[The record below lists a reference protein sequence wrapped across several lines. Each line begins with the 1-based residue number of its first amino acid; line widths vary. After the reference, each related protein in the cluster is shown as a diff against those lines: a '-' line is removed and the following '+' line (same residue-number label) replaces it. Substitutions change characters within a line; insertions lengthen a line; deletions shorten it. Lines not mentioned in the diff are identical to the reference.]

1 MQVIKRDGTLQPFD
15 FKKIENAVNKA
26 FNSKYK
32 TNAPDEFIDYLRVI
46 CNSFTENKTV
56 EEIQDLVE
64 NSLMEFKWFDVA
76 KAYILY
82 RENHNNV
89 RNWVENKEKFINK
102 YKNSFN
108 TADSTVDDNSNVGG
122 KNVGILNAEIHKPDN
137 IQK

>member
-56 EEIQDLVE
+56 EEIQDIVE
-64 NSLMEFKWFDVA
+64 NSLMEFK
-76 KAYILY
+76 
-82 RENHNNV
+82 
-89 RNWVENKEKFINK
+89 
-102 YKNSFN
+102 
-108 TADSTVDDNSNVGG
+108 
-122 KNVGILNAEIHKPDN
+122 
-137 IQK
+137 